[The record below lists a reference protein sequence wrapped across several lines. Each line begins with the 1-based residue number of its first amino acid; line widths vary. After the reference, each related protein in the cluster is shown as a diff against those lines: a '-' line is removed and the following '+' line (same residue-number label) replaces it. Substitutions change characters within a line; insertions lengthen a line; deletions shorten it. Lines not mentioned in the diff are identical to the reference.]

1 MIINSNSKR
10 IISSLVAAVL
20 CICLAAGCLSSCSKQ
35 EESGVKT
42 VKSDAARNTIT
53 NLSDDAT
60 IHYSESEESFSV
72 KAATSGLIELFVD
85 PETYSF
91 GVKETSQ
98 NQLWTALPLLNK
110 IADGEKLVTDASMVS
125 LKIIGGTDIYYLNSQ
140 DNSVAY
146 GKASYIPVDNGITF
160 IFDIFANEETAAKS
174 SYEKTDIGFNVTVT
188 ATLKDGS
195 MTVTSTNSN
204 ITGNP
209 DAYIEDISLLN
220 YFGAYND
227 TREGNFL
234 LVPDGCG
241 AIIKTSIYDESFES
255 LTFDIYGSDPSI
267 VNEENDEEETESA
280 IIPAFGIKH
289 GNTAFVS
296 LIQSGDAV
304 ASVNAKKATQ
314 VSEYNI
320 VYPSFNITPVTY
332 EDNTLYI
339 SKSSTVNEISLCYR
353 FLSGS
358 NATYA
363 GLASACREQLIR
375 NSVLSTRT
383 VKVGD
388 YMPFY
393 LTLTGSTKKSFGPIT
408 YLSDLT
414 DFEQAK
420 DMLTRMKNKGI
431 NNISVR
437 YSGVFSGGLDSK
449 DIVSS
454 DIMLRLGG
462 TEKLSELYDYV
473 SSQKMNLFLDIN
485 LLSSASG
492 FSGASATNIRKN
504 TASFIPE
511 NSLVDFTEESVGERQ
526 LRNLG
531 KMKDI
536 IISVLSNTRYYSFSG
551 YCLND
556 AGYVLYSD
564 FSSGGLLRDEAA
576 EAINSAITPLST
588 GHSVMTVRGNFYMLK
603 NVDSVINIP
612 LGTSVAQSGSYQA
625 VPFVQLILHGIADYS
640 GEPIN
645 TGINLRETILK
656 YIEYGA
662 CPHFE
667 WNYESV
673 ISRTENDRFYYD
685 NTINAAAEFYTEANE
700 ALNDLRD
707 ARITDHYEVED
718 GIFCT
723 EYDTGARIYVNYTNT
738 EFSILGI
745 VVEARDYL
753 RVN

>member
-1 MIINSNSKR
+1 MTINSNSKKILTR
-10 IISSLVAAVL
+10 LISAIL
-20 CICLAAGCLSSCSKQ
+20 CICLAAGCFSSCSKQ

-42 VKSDAARNTIT
+42 VKSAAARNTIT
-53 NLSDDAT
+53 NLSDDAS
-60 IHYSESEESFSV
+60 IHYSESKESFSV
-72 KAATSGLIELFVD
+72 KAAASGFIELLVD
-85 PETYSF
+85 PETNSF
-91 GVKETSQ
+91 GIRETTQ
-98 NQLWTALPLLNK
+98 NQLWSALPLLSK
-110 IADGEKLVTDASMVS
+110 TADGEKLVTDASMVS

-160 IFDIFANEETAAKS
+160 IFDVFADEETAAKS
-174 SYEKTDIGFNVTVT
+174 KYDKTDIGFNITVS
-188 ATLKDGS
+188 AVLKDGS
-195 MTVTSTNSN
+195 MIVTCTQSN

-209 DAYIEDISLLN
+209 DAYIEDIELLN

-227 TREGNFL
+227 TQDGDFL

-255 LTFDIYGSDPSI
+255 LSFDVYGSDPA
-267 VNEENDEEETESA
+267 VENDEETESA

-304 ASVNAKKATQ
+304 ASINAKKATQ
-314 VSEYNI
+314 ISEYNI
-320 VYPSFNITPVTY
+320 VYPSFNITPVSY
-332 EDNTLYI
+332 DDDTLYI

-353 FLSGS
+353 FLAGS

-383 VKVGD
+383 VDVGD

-393 LTLTGSTKKSFGPIT
+393 VTLTGSARKSFGPVK
-408 YLSDLT
+408 YLSNLT
-414 DFEQAK
+414 NFEQAK

-431 NNISVR
+431 NNISIR
-437 YSGVFSGGLDSK
+437 YAGVFNGGLDSK

-454 DIMLRLGG
+454 DVMLRLGG
-462 TEKLSELYDYV
+462 TDKLSELYEYV
-473 SSQKMNLFLDIN
+473 SSQKMSLFLDIN

-492 FSGASATNIRKN
+492 FSGSSATSIQKR
-504 TASFIPE
+504 TASFAPE
-511 NSLVDFTEESVGERQ
+511 NALVKFMDEAVGERQ
-526 LRNLG
+526 LRSLKKLKN
-531 KMKDI
+531 I
-536 IISVLSNTRYYSFSG
+536 VASVLSDTRYYTFSG

-556 AGYVLYSD
+556 AGSVLYSD
-564 FSSGGLLRDEAA
+564 FSSDGMLRDEAA
-576 EAINSAITPLST
+576 EAINSAIAPLST
-588 GHSVMTVRGNFYMLK
+588 GHSVMAVRGNFYMLK

-612 LGTSVAQSGSYQA
+612 LGTSVAQSGAYLA
-625 VPFVQLILHGIADYS
+625 VPFVQLVLHGITDYA

-645 TGINLRETILK
+645 TGINLRETLLK
-656 YIEYGA
+656 NIEYGA

-673 ISRTENDRFYYD
+673 INRTENDSFYYD

-738 EFSILGI
+738 DFSILG
-745 VVEARDYL
+745 VVIEARNFF

>member
-1 MIINSNSKR
+1 MTINSNSKKILTR
-10 IISSLVAAVL
+10 LISAIL
-20 CICLAAGCLSSCSKQ
+20 CICLAAGCFSSCSKQ

-42 VKSDAARNTIT
+42 VKSAAARNTIT
-53 NLSDDAT
+53 NLSDDAS

-72 KAATSGLIELFVD
+72 KAAASGFIELLVD
-85 PETYSF
+85 PETNSF
-91 GVKETSQ
+91 GIRETTQ
-98 NQLWTALPLLNK
+98 NQLWSALPLLSK
-110 IADGEKLVTDASMVS
+110 TADGEKLVTDASMVS

-160 IFDIFANEETAAKS
+160 IFDVFADEETAAKS
-174 SYEKTDIGFNVTVT
+174 TYDKTDIGFNITVS
-188 ATLKDGS
+188 AVLKDGS
-195 MTVTSTNSN
+195 MIVTCTQSN

-209 DAYIEDISLLN
+209 DAYIEDIELLN

-227 TREGNFL
+227 TQDGDFL

-255 LTFDIYGSDPSI
+255 LSFDVYGSDPA
-267 VNEENDEEETESA
+267 VENDEETESA

-304 ASVNAKKATQ
+304 ASINAKKATQ
-314 VSEYNI
+314 ISEYNI
-320 VYPSFNITPVTY
+320 VYPSFNITPVSY
-332 EDNTLYI
+332 DDDTLYI

-353 FLSGS
+353 FLAGS

-383 VKVGD
+383 VDVGD

-393 LTLTGSTKKSFGPIT
+393 VTLTGSARKSFGPVK
-408 YLSDLT
+408 YLSNLT
-414 DFEQAK
+414 NFEQAK

-431 NNISVR
+431 NNISIR
-437 YSGVFSGGLDSK
+437 YAGVFNGGLDSK

-454 DIMLRLGG
+454 DVMLRLGG
-462 TEKLSELYDYV
+462 TDKLSELYEYV
-473 SSQKMNLFLDIN
+473 SSQKMSLFLDIN

-492 FSGASATNIRKN
+492 FSGSSATSIQKR
-504 TASFIPE
+504 TASFAPE
-511 NSLVDFTEESVGERQ
+511 NALVKFMDEAVSERQ
-526 LRNLG
+526 LRSLKKLKN
-531 KMKDI
+531 I
-536 IISVLSNTRYYSFSG
+536 VASVLSDTRYYTFSG

-556 AGYVLYSD
+556 AGSVLYSD
-564 FSSGGLLRDEAA
+564 FSSDGMLRDEAA
-576 EAINSAITPLST
+576 EAINSAIAPLST
-588 GHSVMTVRGNFYMLK
+588 GHSVMAVRGNFYMLK

-612 LGTSVAQSGSYQA
+612 LGTSVAQSGAYLA
-625 VPFVQLILHGIADYS
+625 VPFVQLVLHGITDYA

-645 TGINLRETILK
+645 TGINLRETLLK
-656 YIEYGA
+656 NIEYGA

-673 ISRTENDRFYYD
+673 INRTENDSFYYD

-738 EFSILGI
+738 DFSILG
-745 VVEARDYL
+745 VVIEARNFF

>member
-1 MIINSNSKR
+1 MIINTNNKKILTR
-10 IISSLVAAVL
+10 LISAVL
-20 CICLAAGCLSSCSKQ
+20 CICFTAGCLSSCSGK
-35 EESGVKT
+35 EESGIKT
-42 VKSDAARNTIT
+42 VKSVAARNTIT
-53 NLSDDAT
+53 NLSEDAT
-60 IHYSESEESFSV
+60 VHYSDSEESFSV
-72 KAATSGLIELFVD
+72 KAAASGLIELLVD
-85 PETYSF
+85 PETNSF
-91 GVKETSQ
+91 GIRETTQS
-98 NQLWTALPLLNK
+98 QLWSALPLLNK
-110 IADGEKLVTDASMVS
+110 TADGEKLVTDASMVS

-146 GKASYIPVDNGITF
+146 GKASYISIDNGAAF

-174 SYEKTDIGFNVTVT
+174 TYDKTDIGFNVTVS
-188 ATLKDGS
+188 AVLKDGS
-195 MTVTSTNSN
+195 MIVTCTHSN

-209 DAYIEDISLLN
+209 DAYIEDIELLN

-227 TREGNFL
+227 TQEGDFL

-241 AIIKTSIYDESFES
+241 AIIRTSIYDESFES
-255 LTFDIYGSDPSI
+255 LSFDVYGSDPSS
-267 VNEENDEEETESA
+267 DSEEETESA

-304 ASVNAKKATQ
+304 ASINAKKATQ
-314 VSEYNI
+314 ISEYNI
-320 VYPSFNITPVTY
+320 VYPSFNITPVSY
-332 EDNTLYI
+332 DNETLYI
-339 SKSSTVNEISLCYR
+339 SKASTINEISLCYR
-353 FLSGS
+353 FLAGS

-383 VKVGD
+383 VDVGD

-393 LTLTGSTKKSFGPIT
+393 LTLTGSAKKSLGPIK
-408 YLSDLT
+408 YLSNLT
-414 DFEQAK
+414 TFEQAK

-431 NNISVR
+431 NNVSVR
-437 YSGVFSGGLDSK
+437 YAGVFDGGLDSK

-462 TEKLSELYDYV
+462 TDKLSELYEYI
-473 SSQKMNLFLDIN
+473 SSQKMSLFLDMN
-485 LLSSASG
+485 LFSSSSG
-492 FSGASATNIRKN
+492 FSGASATNIRKY
-504 TASFIPE
+504 TASFTPE
-511 NSLVDFTEESVGERQ
+511 NALVDFMEEKVGERQ
-526 LRNLG
+526 LRSLKKLKN
-531 KMKDI
+531 I
-536 IISVLSNTRYYSFSG
+536 VASVLSDTRYYTFSG

-556 AGYVLYSD
+556 AGSVLYSD
-564 FSSGGLLRDEAA
+564 FSSDGMLRNEAA
-576 EAINSAITPLST
+576 EAINSAIAPLST
-588 GHSVMTVRGNFYMLK
+588 GHSVMAVKGNFYMLK

-612 LGTSVAQSGSYQA
+612 IGTSVAESGAYLA
-625 VPFVQLILHGIADYS
+625 VPFVQLILHGITDYA

-645 TGINLRETILK
+645 TGINLRETLLK
-656 YIEYGA
+656 NIEYGA

-673 ISRTENDRFYYD
+673 ISRTENDNFYYD

-723 EYDTGARIYVNYTNT
+723 EYDTGARIYVNYTNAD
-738 EFSILGI
+738 FSVLGV
-745 VVEARDYL
+745 VVEARNFL